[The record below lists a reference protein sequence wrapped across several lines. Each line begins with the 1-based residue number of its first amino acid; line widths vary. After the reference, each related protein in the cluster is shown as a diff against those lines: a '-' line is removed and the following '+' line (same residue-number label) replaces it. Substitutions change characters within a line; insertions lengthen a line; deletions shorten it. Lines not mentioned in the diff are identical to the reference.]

1 MKVAFYTPPA
11 SQRTG
16 GLDLAIDNLYRQLQT
31 DECTVSLDPLDP
43 AAFDLVHFH
52 GLWQPRFRS
61 LAKRCLAS
69 SVPYVVSPH
78 GMLEPWAWQH
88 RWWKKW
94 PYYFFFESG
103 FLAHAAGL
111 LATSEMEKNNL
122 ARFRSLPPVDVIPL
136 GMTSDHGPNYP
147 AARNQLGWTD
157 DEFILL
163 FLSRIHPKKGLHVLL
178 EAIRRLSLSEKK
190 VRLIVVGDGPK
201 DYLRKLRQ
209 FVHHHELRL
218 PAVTFTGPV
227 WGPDKWTFLQ
237 GADLFCLPTFSENF
251 GLAIL
256 EACQVGTPVLTTVH
270 TPWEIF
276 LRDRGFPV
284 VQPVVDQLHGAL
296 AYFLNRGKVTS
307 TVRGD
312 LAEDIRRSF
321 GLALVADRFRKYY
334 CSRTIPRSATAGFV
348 PGVTTPLGTRMAP

>member
-1 MKVAFYTPPA
+1 MKVAFYSPPA
-11 SQRTG
+11 LQRTG
-16 GLDLAIDNLYRQLQT
+16 GLDLAIDNLYRHLQT
-31 DECTVSLDPLDP
+31 DECTVSQDPIDP
-43 AAFDLVHFH
+43 TAFDLVHFH

-61 LAKRCLAS
+61 LARRCLAS

-78 GMLEPWAWQH
+78 GMLEPWAWRH

-103 FLAHAAGL
+103 FLSQAAGL

-122 ARFRSLPPVDVIPL
+122 ARFHSLPRVDVIPL

-147 AARNQLGWTD
+147 SARRQLGWTS
-157 DEFILL
+157 DEFVLL
-163 FLSRIHPKKGLHVLL
+163 FLSRVHPKKGLHVLL
-178 EAIRRLSLSEKK
+178 EALRRLSLSDDK

-201 DYLRKLRQ
+201 NYLRKLRK
-209 FVHHHELRL
+209 FVQNHALRL
-218 PAVTFTGPV
+218 PAVTFIGPV
-227 WGPDKWTFLQ
+227 WGPEKWTLLQ

-256 EACQVGTPVLTTVH
+256 EACQVGTPVLTTIH

-284 VQPVVDQLHGAL
+284 VHAVVDELRTAL
-296 AYFLNRGKVTS
+296 VYFLNRGKITAEE
-307 TVRGD
+307 RQH
-312 LAEDIRRSF
+312 LAEDIRQNF
-321 GLALVADRFRKYY
+321 ALQLVADRFQKYY
-334 CSRTIPRSATAGFV
+334 RSQGTPGSDQAALVSAYRKAT
-348 PGVTTPLGTRMAP
+348 